1 MSSCTCRHNFHT
13 CTCSPP
19 HTELTLT
26 EENLTSLLEGVKDLD
41 GVIGVTFY
49 LHIPVSRQS
58 EIQRQYSSITQRR
71 QEYCRY
77 WLTYHPSPSW
87 LVVANA
93 LYMKDECGALEV
105 LQKFY
110 LKGEHKHTVHEPEW
124 GFDVD
129 INNYLQVYYFNNK

>member
-1 MSSCTCRHNFHT
+1 MDETA
-13 CTCSPP
+13 
-19 HTELTLT
+19 
-26 EENLTSLLEGVKDLD
+26 
-41 GVIGVTFY
+41 GVTFY
-49 LHIPVSRQS
+49 LHIPFSKQS
-58 EIQRQYSSITQRR
+58 EIQSQYSSITQHR

-93 LYMKDECGALEV
+93 LYMTDEHGALEV

-124 GFDVD
+124 GLMWTLIIIIASTVC
-129 INNYLQVYYFNNK
+129 YFNLPCIIHDNFDLRDP